1 MSFFDDDIE
10 VVALWILAIG
20 AVILAINK
28 TLELGQEKD
37 KQNVCSSL
45 TNSLLQQ
52 LPQQNTNSK
61 NRDDLQFAQIQ
72 SQLRELEN
80 SLSTISKRIF

>member
-10 VVALWILAIG
+10 VVALWILAI
-20 AVILAINK
+20 NK
-28 TLELGQEKD
+28 TLGLGQEKD
-37 KQNVCSSL
+37 NQNVCSSL

-61 NRDDLQFAQIQ
+61 NRDDLQFSQIQ